1 MCDPCCWLLFAL
13 LVLFSTAASRS
24 EGVGPQPEGPN
35 AELSGATER
44 GSETLILNPGPQ
56 SHQPCRTALCRSTLP
71 TAADTGFS
79 LFSRMERGCLSELLQ
94 PQGLEL
100 ESCGVCAHSSAFS
113 GGRLMDVQKAFL

>member
-56 SHQPCRTALCRSTLP
+56 SHQPCRTALCREH
-71 TAADTGFS
+71 F
-79 LFSRMERGCLSELLQ
+79 
-94 PQGLEL
+94 
-100 ESCGVCAHSSAFS
+100 AHCC
-113 GGRLMDVQKAFL
+113 RHRVQSVQQDGTWVPF